1 MASDKSFVEFI
12 ADQAG
17 DAGDITFRK
26 MFGDYA
32 LYCNDKVVALICN
45 NQLFVKPTEAGK
57 KYVGE
62 VREAPAFPGAKCSYL
77 IEEKVEDRKWLSAL
91 IRITCADLPE
101 PKPKKRKVERKKSRS

>member
-1 MASDKSFVEFI
+1 MATDKSFVEFI

-45 NQLFVKPTEAGK
+45 NQLFVKPTEEGCSLHS
-57 KYVGE
+57 
-62 VREAPAFPGAKCSYL
+62 PAACRVAITFHTPAA
-77 IEEKVEDRKWLSAL
+77 SARWSNIL
-91 IRITCADLPE
+91 CPALF
-101 PKPKKRKVERKKSRS
+101 K